1 MKYLIM
7 AIVGL
12 PLSAYSNGLPEL
24 AKPVD
29 IPIMLS
35 GNFGE
40 LRSNH
45 FHSGIDIKTQGRTGL
60 PIYSAYDGY
69 VSRIVVSPWGFGRAI
84 YVTHPAIG
92 LTTVYGH
99 LQLFSPKIDEP
110 VRKKQYEQETFSI
123 DLEFEPGEIPV
134 AKGEKIALSGNSGSS
149 GGPHLH
155 MDVRDTKTGET
166 MDPLPYYKKYIQDN
180 VAPEVRS
187 IALYPEPGEGSVDN
201 SSVPEVKLPAQF
213 NTPFTA
219 WGKVIPAIKAYDR
232 MSNTSNIYG
241 VKHLTLTVDGDT
253 VYSRTIDR
261 YDFADTRAINTLV
274 DYSGVINSNSWMM
287 WTKIPAANPLHD
299 MLQAQDNGVIDINQ
313 ERDYNC
319 EWILTDEHGNTAKR
333 KFVIQGKRMPIAEQN
348 LQGDILYYDGRNS
361 ITKDDVT
368 VTFPPH
374 TFYDNIDLSVSQT
387 PSSAYLSPIFNIGSA
402 TAPISGEYIIETR
415 IAPVKNPE
423 KLVFVRINGNRK
435 TRVDARYKDGTITA
449 TPSALGKFAVT
460 IDTVA
465 PVITPEKPV
474 KWGVQGRVSMI
485 IRDNLSGIAS
495 YKGLIDG
502 KFALFELDGKT
513 GRLSFTMDPSRF
525 SRGKQHTV
533 EVTVTDNCNN
543 SSVYKGSFK
552 W

>member
-1 MKYLIM
+1 M

-12 PLSAYSNGLPEL
+12 PLSAYSNGVPEL

-29 IPIMLS
+29 IPILLS

-60 PIYSAYDGY
+60 PIYSVYDGY

-84 YVTHPAIG
+84 YVTHPEIG

-99 LQLFSPKIDEP
+99 LQSFSSKIDAP

-134 AKGEKIALSGNSGSS
+134 VKGEKIALSGNSGSS

-166 MDPLPYYKKYIQDN
+166 TDPLPYYKKYIQDN
-180 VAPEVRS
+180 LAPDVRS
-187 IALYPEPGEGSVDN
+187 IALYPEPGEGSVNN
-201 SSVPEVKLPAQF
+201 SSAPEIKLPAQF

-241 VKHLTLTVDGDT
+241 VKHLTLTIDGDT

-274 DYSGVINSNSWMM
+274 DYSSVVKNNSWMM
-287 WTKIPAANPLHD
+287 WTKIPAANPLHH
-299 MLQAQDNGVIDINQ
+299 MLKAQSKGVIDIDQ

-319 EWILTDEHGNTAKR
+319 EWILSDEHGNTAKQ
-333 KFVIQGKRMPIAEQN
+333 KFIIQGKRMPIAEQT
-348 LQGDILYYDGRNS
+348 LQGDILYHDGRNNIS
-361 ITKDDVT
+361 KDGVT

-387 PSSAYLSPIFNIGSA
+387 PSSAYLSPVFTIGSA
-402 TAPISGEYIIETR
+402 TTPISGEYTVETR

-435 TRVDARYKDGTITA
+435 TRVDSRYDDGTITA

-460 IDTVA
+460 IDTVP
-465 PVITPEKPV
+465 PVITPEKPA

-495 YKGLIDG
+495 YKGIIDG

-533 EVTVTDNCNN
+533 EVTVTDNCHN